1 MLYNTARTS
10 RTEELIEYPSMSKL
24 IIKIIENEK
33 SEKEKKIDNQ
43 QLEDK
48 SVNSM
53 NEINKELNRL
63 DG

>member
-1 MLYNTARTS
+1 
-10 RTEELIEYPSMSKL
+10 MSKL

-48 SVNSM
+48 SFNSM
-53 NEINKELNRL
+53 NEVNNEYKRL